1 MEVPVHWVEVPG
13 SKFSVLKDLINMF
26 RDALLVRILY
36 WLSVWKTDDVT
47 CI

>member
-1 MEVPVHWVEVPG
+1 MHWVEIPG
-13 SKFSVLKDLINMF
+13 SKFSVIKDLINMF

-36 WLSVWKTDDVT
+36 MLNVWTIDDVT